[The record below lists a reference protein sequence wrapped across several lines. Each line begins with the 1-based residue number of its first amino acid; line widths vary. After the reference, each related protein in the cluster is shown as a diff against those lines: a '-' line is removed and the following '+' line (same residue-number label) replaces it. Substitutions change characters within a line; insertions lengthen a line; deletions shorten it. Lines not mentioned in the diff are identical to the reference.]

1 MVKFIEV
8 VWLKPRDKF
17 LKRDTVSILIN
28 IDSIQFIEPV
38 GEACIIITSGACF
51 EVTDSYNE
59 VKKYI
64 SASQF
69 KGDHHETA

>member
-1 MVKFIEV
+1 MVNFIEV

-38 GEACIIITSGACF
+38 GEACIIITSGDYF
-51 EVTDSYNE
+51 EVTDSYNDVLNLIDQQLE
-59 VKKYI
+59 
-64 SASQF
+64 Q
-69 KGDHHETA
+69 GDHHETS